1 VFGYLVY
8 AAWIYPL
15 LAPCKLSIDMGFAM
29 QNTIPRHQI
38 PEKERPIQ
46 RQWRFAFDNVDV
58 RVLVRRFAWL
68 VTLIVVLG
76 LWQVVTMLELV
87 DRFLL
92 PPPMAVAVE
101 FHAAL
106 VDGTLWKHTSVT
118 LQEVV
123 FGLMI
128 GASIGMALG
137 YAIAKSPL
145 LGDMLAPVIV
155 TFQSTPIVAYA
166 PLLVIWFD
174 TGMQSKI
181 VTCAL
186 VVFFPMLMNTVV
198 GIRGVPGGLRDMMRV
213 SQATPLQIFTKLELP
228 AAMPVLMT
236 GLKTSATLAVIG
248 AVVGEFIVAKAGLGF
263 WINLA
268 RQQYNTELVF
278 VAMIAMA
285 IMAGSLYAVVSMLE
299 RRLLA
304 WQRRS

>member
-1 VFGYLVY
+1 MLKNQYIHLCLLLMFTFAIHAQQQINGNVSDAFG
-8 AAWIYPL
+8 PL
-15 LAPCKLSIDMGFAM
+15 PGASVVLKGTSVGTTTDFDG
-29 QNTIPRHQI
+29 NYTINLQ
-38 PEKERPIQ
+38 
-46 RQWRFAFDNVDV
+46 DGYD
-58 RVLVRRFAWL
+58 
-68 VTLIVVLG
+68 TLIFSYIGYKTKEVEIEGQTVINTVL
-76 LWQVVTMLELV
+76 EES
-87 DRFLL
+87 
-92 PPPMAVAVE
+92 AE
-101 FHAAL
+101 
-106 VDGTLWKHTSVT
+106 S

-123 FGLMI
+123 VTAQGI
-128 GASIGMALG
+128 KKSKKALG

-145 LGDMLAPVIV
+145 LCDLLAPIIV

-174 TGMQSKI
+174 TGMESKI

-198 GIRGVPGGLRDMMRV
+198 GIRNVPGGLRDVMRV

-285 IMAGSLYAVVSMLE
+285 MMAGSLYAVVSLLE

-304 WQRRS
+304 WQRRSN

>member
-1 VFGYLVY
+1 
-8 AAWIYPL
+8 
-15 LAPCKLSIDMGFAM
+15 MGFHM
-29 QNTIPRHQI
+29 QNTIPRHHI
-38 PEKERPIQ
+38 PETAAPRRLRWQ
-46 RQWRFAFDNVDV
+46 FDSRD
-58 RVLVRRFAWL
+58 LQKWVRRLSWL
-68 VTLIVVLG
+68 VTLVLVIGAWQIVT
-76 LWQVVTMLELV
+76 QLELV

-92 PPPMAVAVE
+92 PAPTAVAEE
-101 FHAAL
+101 FYAAL
-106 VDGTLWKHTSVT
+106 IDGTLWKHTSVT

-128 GASIGMALG
+128 GVSVGTTLG

-145 LGDMLAPVIV
+145 LGDMLAPIIV

-174 TGMQSKI
+174 TGMESKI

-198 GIRGVPGGLRDMMRV
+198 GIRNVPDGLRDVMRV

-248 AVVGEFIVAKAGLGF
+248 AVVGEFIVANAGLGF
-263 WINLA
+263 WINSA

-285 IMAGSLYAVVSMLE
+285 IMAGTLYFAVSMLE

-304 WQRRS
+304 WQRRSN